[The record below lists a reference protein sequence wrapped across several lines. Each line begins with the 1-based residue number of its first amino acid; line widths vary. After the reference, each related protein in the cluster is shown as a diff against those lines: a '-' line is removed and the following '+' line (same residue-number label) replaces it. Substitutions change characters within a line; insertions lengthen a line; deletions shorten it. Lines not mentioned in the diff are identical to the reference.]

1 MDHSS
6 ATDRHPDPVIALAA
20 AGAHVVLCD
29 EDKRPCWQGQ
39 RYGWGRKR
47 PTEDVIAEHD
57 GMFGVVPWS
66 LRSAVLDVDDG
77 DPSQLRLFQPPYA
90 SLPTARGWHEWFDAD
105 APLGNLKWSGYG
117 CRGDVRGAAGYVVL
131 HFDGPRILLEAIHD
145 HHRTARPFPRDLFEA
160 AGLPALQPD
169 PRPDRRG
176 TRLERE
182 LIRPLEEA
190 TVGHR
195 NVSLFE
201 SLRRLAD
208 VTNRP
213 HGLDGRIT
221 LKRWYSVVLDLAL
234 GLLDRMPRPRLPV
247 GEVRVIAYHVGSW
260 SGSGH
265 PLRDHSPARQA
276 ARGRL
281 GGRASRGGGR
291 PRLPVTVGDCL
302 KTSLSVRR
310 SLEGVE
316 RSDLESM

>member
-1 MDHSS
+1 MDH
-6 ATDRHPDPVIALAA
+6 
-20 AGAHVVLCD
+20 G
-29 EDKRPCWQGQ
+29 EDKR
-39 RYGWGRKR
+39 R
-47 PTEDVIAEHD
+47 
-57 GMFGVVPWS
+57 
-66 LRSAVLDVDDG
+66 
-77 DPSQLRLFQPPYA
+77 
-90 SLPTARGWHEWFDAD
+90 
-105 APLGNLKWSGYG
+105 
-117 CRGDVRGAAGYVVL
+117 
-131 HFDGPRILLEAIHD
+131 
-145 HHRTARPFPRDLFEA
+145 RDLFEA

-182 LIRPLEEA
+182 FIRPLEEA

-265 PLRDHSPARQA
+265 PRSGTTRQHVRPPGDVSEDAPVVGA
-276 ARGRL
+276 AGLACR
-281 GGRASRGGGR
+281 
-291 PRLPVTVGDCL
+291 
-302 KTSLSVRR
+302 
-310 SLEGVE
+310 
-316 RSDLESM
+316 